1 MEIGIPW
8 VYKKQKV
15 LIVDDVKIKQ
25 NTKTKIFIKKI

>member
-1 MEIGIPW
+1 MEIGIAW

>member
-15 LIVDDVKIKQ
+15 LIVDDVKIK
-25 NTKTKIFIKKI
+25 KKILIVYKKS

>member
-8 VYKKQKV
+8 VYKKQKI

-25 NTKTKIFIKKI
+25 NSKNKIFLKKI